1 MKEFEIYD
9 EASGKTLNI
18 KANSLEEA
26 EKISEGIDFDDYED
40 GDFVMAKGGEVDEN
54 RMAIQK
60 HRNKL
65 VSLNSKSL
73 TPSEHAAVTKAIN
86 IMDMLLDGE
95 LILSPEIEKMYKNKG
110 GDIDPNKL
118 WIKREGAMMLYN
130 FIDEKMVE
138 GDEEAEKL
146 ISEKGY
152 GLLDDKDIMID
163 YVRERF
169 YGGDE
174 EAEELLKKVGYYE
187 MAKGGNIPE
196 KEIESLKRSTMN
208 WYGKDGIA
216 DDDEADF
223 NPPVTKEEVEAA
235 VNEYVIFCKK
245 SGKKSKWGGADSFD
259 REVVADIIQYNRN
272 PDSKTF
278 FYPDLIKEI
287 KSKMPIMY
295 AKGGK
300 TKSKKFEFQVMFY
313 DGSGDLIDSE
323 YYVDDP
329 SDKEVIQLAK
339 KLDAKTGQLYRDKY
353 ESGEYMELVADY
365 DFIDEYAKGGK
376 VKSKKWIQ
384 DALGGDEG
392 SLRRTAKRKGLLRG
406 DENLSMTDLKKLQRM
421 GGKTAKRAHLAETLR
436 KFDEGGMFSQDDLHK
451 LVADMDEDEYDNF
464 CAEYDLDCDDANEV
478 ENFIYDA
485 KMYDAQKMIREI
497 KSGKYK

>member
-26 EKISEGIDFDDYED
+26 ERISEGIDFDDYED

-95 LILSPEIEKMYKNKG
+95 LILSPEIEKMYKNEG
-110 GDIDPNKL
+110 GDIDEGQTDEELYSALTEMGYDYGEYGSDDFDDSGFSEMAINLGYRWDEKNKL
-118 WIKREGAMMLYN
+118 WFNKN
-130 FIDEKMVE
+130 
-138 GDEEAEKL
+138 
-146 ISEKGY
+146 
-152 GLLDDKDIMID
+152 
-163 YVRERF
+163 
-169 YGGDE
+169 
-174 EAEELLKKVGYYE
+174 

-272 PDSKTF
+272 PDSKIF

-295 AKGGK
+295 AKGG
-300 TKSKKFEFQVMFY
+300 
-313 DGSGDLIDSE
+313 
-323 YYVDDP
+323 
-329 SDKEVIQLAK
+329 
-339 KLDAKTGQLYRDKY
+339 R
-353 ESGEYMELVADY
+353 
-365 DFIDEYAKGGK
+365 
-376 VKSKKWIQ
+376 VKKKWIQ

-485 KMYDAQKMIREI
+485 KMHDAQKMIREI

>member
-26 EKISEGIDFDDYED
+26 ETISEGIDFDDYED

-95 LILSPEIEKMYKNKG
+95 LILSPEIEKMYKKG

-174 EAEELLKKVGYYE
+174 EAEILLKKVGYYE
-187 MAKGGNIPE
+187 MAKGG
-196 KEIESLKRSTMN
+196 R
-208 WYGKDGIA
+208 
-216 DDDEADF
+216 
-223 NPPVTKEEVEAA
+223 
-235 VNEYVIFCKK
+235 
-245 SGKKSKWGGADSFD
+245 
-259 REVVADIIQYNRN
+259 
-272 PDSKTF
+272 
-278 FYPDLIKEI
+278 
-287 KSKMPIMY
+287 
-295 AKGGK
+295 
-300 TKSKKFEFQVMFY
+300 
-313 DGSGDLIDSE
+313 
-323 YYVDDP
+323 
-329 SDKEVIQLAK
+329 
-339 KLDAKTGQLYRDKY
+339 
-353 ESGEYMELVADY
+353 
-365 DFIDEYAKGGK
+365 
-376 VKSKKWIQ
+376 VKKKWIQ

>member
-26 EKISEGIDFDDYED
+26 ETISEDIDFDDYED

-54 RMAIQK
+54 RVAIQK

-73 TPSEHAAVTKAIN
+73 TPSEHDALTKAIN

-95 LILSPEIEKMYKNKG
+95 LILSPEIEKMYKNEG
-110 GDIDPNKL
+110 GDIDEGQTDEELYSALTEMGYDYGEYGSDDFDDSGFSEMAINLGYRWDEENKL
-118 WIKREGAMMLYN
+118 WFNKN
-130 FIDEKMVE
+130 
-138 GDEEAEKL
+138 
-146 ISEKGY
+146 
-152 GLLDDKDIMID
+152 
-163 YVRERF
+163 
-169 YGGDE
+169 
-174 EAEELLKKVGYYE
+174 
-187 MAKGGNIPE
+187 MAKGG
-196 KEIESLKRSTMN
+196 R
-208 WYGKDGIA
+208 
-216 DDDEADF
+216 
-223 NPPVTKEEVEAA
+223 
-235 VNEYVIFCKK
+235 
-245 SGKKSKWGGADSFD
+245 
-259 REVVADIIQYNRN
+259 
-272 PDSKTF
+272 
-278 FYPDLIKEI
+278 
-287 KSKMPIMY
+287 
-295 AKGGK
+295 
-300 TKSKKFEFQVMFY
+300 
-313 DGSGDLIDSE
+313 
-323 YYVDDP
+323 
-329 SDKEVIQLAK
+329 
-339 KLDAKTGQLYRDKY
+339 
-353 ESGEYMELVADY
+353 
-365 DFIDEYAKGGK
+365 
-376 VKSKKWIQ
+376 VKKKWIQ